1 MVSILKT
8 DKIQAS
14 HGSTIEIPSGHKIS
28 GAAGA
33 ISVPGHVVQIVQLS
47 LPGNI
52 GTSSS
57 TVLQTTSASYVDF
70 LTKAITTKLANSQ
83 IYIKTY
89 SMYYSAQ
96 AYGDGRLLRDST
108 EIDAC
113 KYQYYTNAA
122 HDFHS
127 FGFQFLD
134 SPNAAAGTTI
144 TYKQQIKYN
153 SGAALGLGYGD
164 SGGKVNTNMILMEI
178 AG

>member
-70 LTKAITTKLANSQ
+70 LTKDITTILADSNFSISPSSVQ
-83 IYIKTY
+83 C
-89 SMYYSAQ
+89 SAQ

-178 AG
+178 AQ

>member
-1 MVSILKT
+1 VSSLT
-8 DKIQAS
+8 VQNIQGSAS
-14 HGSTIEIPSGHKIS
+14 SSNTINVASGHVLN
-28 GAAGA
+28 A
-33 ISVPGHVVQIVQLS
+33 PGHVVQIVQLS
-47 LPGNI
+47 LPGNV

-89 SMYYSAQ
+89 SMYYSDQ

-113 KYQYYTNAA
+113 KYQYYTANAN
-122 HDFHS
+122 DFHS
-127 FGFQFLD
+127 FGFQILD

-164 SGGKVNTNMILMEI
+164 NGGKVNTNMTLMEI
-178 AG
+178 AQ